1 MENKCVSVIM
11 PIYNC
16 ENELNRSISSVLNQ
30 TYSNIQ
36 LILIDDGSTDNSC
49 QICEHYRKKD
59 SRVELHVRES
69 SGVSSS
75 RNYGLDCVKGEY
87 VTFLDAD
94 DEMKSTAIE
103 TMVNTVEKT
112 ESDMVV
118 CSYYKEFRS
127 NFHIPVERLERCGK
141 YTAKEYL
148 CNTLKDPGHHYYGV
162 VWNKIYR
169 NEIIRKK
176 NIRFD
181 TNVNLGEDF
190 IFNLEYIS
198 NVSSVCVIK
207 DRLIN
212 YSKRKSKTLSQNKSK
227 QISDCQ
233 WEFANRKQIYD
244 RYVRTFEKFGIYD
257 EYIEQINFYWVIF
270 YVRQV
275 HDTHKEYKWNDLQK
289 KDWLECVENDSYIR
303 QSLSV
308 VPKSRIKRY
317 RRWYCANYEVKRI
330 AKKLGGIK

>member
-1 MENKCVSVIM
+1 M
-11 PIYNC
+11 
-16 ENELNRSISSVLNQ
+16 
-30 TYSNIQ
+30 
-36 LILIDDGSTDNSC
+36 
-49 QICEHYRKKD
+49 
-59 SRVELHVRES
+59 
-69 SGVSSS
+69 
-75 RNYGLDCVKGEY
+75 
-87 VTFLDAD
+87 
-94 DEMKSTAIE
+94 
-103 TMVNTVEKT
+103 
-112 ESDMVV
+112 
-118 CSYYKEFRS
+118 
-127 NFHIPVERLERCGK
+127 
-141 YTAKEYL
+141 
-148 CNTLKDPGHHYYGV
+148 
-162 VWNKIYR
+162 
-169 NEIIRKK
+169 
-176 NIRFD
+176 
-181 TNVNLGEDF
+181 GEDF

-244 RYVRTFEKFGIYD
+244 RYVRSFERFGIYD
-257 EYIEQINFYWVIF
+257 EHIEQINFYWIIF

-308 VPKSRIKRY
+308 VPKRRINRY